1 MASRTRLV
9 FSAVTAAIV
18 FGSALAYAEPSAAEK
33 ETARGLMTQGRAQR
47 SSGDVKGALKSFQ
60 AADSIMHVPTTGYEL
75 AKTQEAAGLLV
86 EARDTALRVARMPVQ
101 PDEAAPFAEAR
112 TNAQQ
117 LGDDLAERIPT
128 LKITVTGAADGEDPL
143 VSVDGGRPA
152 SLSVLGLGVRV
163 DPGHHTVSAKTP
175 HGAAKQEVDVA
186 EKESKDVPLALV
198 ASAGGAPDDG
208 SQTPANPPPGNGD
221 TPPDTTTSEKS
232 HALTYV
238 GFGVA
243 GAGVLVGTITGIL
256 TLSKKS
262 SAKSGC
268 TNDLCPPST
277 YDDIDSAH
285 SFATVS
291 TISFIVAGVGATVGV
306 LSMLLG
312 NDSTPAATPTPAEA
326 RVTPWIGLGSAGVR
340 GTF

>member
-9 FSAVTAAIV
+9 FSAVTATLLL
-18 FGSALAYAEPSAAEK
+18 GSALAYAEPTAAEK
-33 ETARGLMTQGRAQR
+33 ETARGLMTQGRTQR
-47 SSGDVKGALKSFQ
+47 ASGDVKGALKSFQ
-60 AADSIMHVPTTGYEL
+60 AADSLMHVPTTGYEL

-101 PDEAAPFAEAR
+101 PGEAAPFAEAR
-112 TNAQQ
+112 TNSQQ

-143 VSVDGGRPA
+143 VSVDGGKPA
-152 SLSVLGLGVRV
+152 SLSVLGLGARV
-163 DPGHHTVSAKTP
+163 DPGHHTVTAKTP

-186 EKESKDVPLALV
+186 EKESKDVTLALV
-198 ASAGGAPDDG
+198 ATSGADDTTTTPPVDAGP
-208 SQTPANPPPGNGD
+208 
-221 TPPDTTTSEKS
+221 PPDTTTGEKS

-238 GFGVA
+238 SFGVA

-262 SAKSGC
+262 AAGC
-268 TNDLCPPST
+268 TNNLCPSST
-277 YDDIDSAH
+277 WSDIDSAH

-306 LSMLLG
+306 LSLLLG
-312 NDSTPAATPTPAEA
+312 NDSAAPAQPAPAEA